1 MGAQKY
7 EISLLVFNSISHCRV
22 EHEKSNH
29 VLFCLLDKHLID
41 VPVKSTLQ
49 HLPPPRVFDA
59 ISCPRGRKFD
69 RKTRFHVRCS
79 ADSMWVDKSW
89 RRQTFMNSK
98 EKIADS

>member
-29 VLFCLLDKHLID
+29 VLFCLLDKHLVD

-49 HLPPPRVFDA
+49 HLPPHPRHLTPFPARGGGNLIVRLDFMLSVLL
-59 ISCPRGRKFD
+59 IPRGLIN
-69 RKTRFHVRCS
+69 HGG
-79 ADSMWVDKSW
+79 DKLS
-89 RRQTFMNSK
+89 
-98 EKIADS
+98 